1 MLLVCETDS
10 SSDSGAITDK
20 KDCTKELVN
29 GISEPVVE
37 RDSDVILSGLTKD
50 DNQSSLLVKSHDTDC
65 VSDSSSADELHH
77 VNGKGGGLHN
87 VERDA
92 KFIQATTSDSDR
104 ENDQRIL
111 QELNHTGE
119 KVSCITCSLV
129 TVV

>member
-20 KDCTKELVN
+20 EESTKELVN
-29 GISEPVVE
+29 DISEPVVE
-37 RDSDVILSGLTKD
+37 RFSGVILSGLTVD

-77 VNGKGGGLHN
+77 VNGKGGGPQN

-104 ENDQRIL
+104 ENDQGIL

-119 KVSCITCSLV
+119 KVSCTACSLV
-129 TVV
+129 TMV